1 MILADKLHHSV
12 EVQHLAFTAAV
23 ARRVL
28 RAVLRWQKLHIVVRN
43 VDVADPE
50 TPSKHESGEFT
61 IQCDVLETPSALL
74 ALEGEFPQSFR
85 DSVGRLER
93 RLHNGCVLFVLRVGN
108 TSDKGKR
115 IAGYSICQPG
125 IFSAFGAVQ
134 RISSD
139 ILFSHYF
146 EFLPEYRGRGLK
158 TVLEEKRTEYCRMHR
173 LRSICGVIASHNI
186 ASLKTSSR
194 AGFKVVGAMRQV
206 SILKGLV
213 VWRTSWK
220 TVEKALNGN
229 V

>member
-1 MILADKLHHSV
+1 MIFVDKLHHSI
-12 EVQHLAFTAAV
+12 EVQHLAFTAV
-23 ARRVL
+23 GARSVL
-28 RAVLRWQKLHIVVRN
+28 RAVLRWQKLRIVVRN
-43 VDVADPE
+43 VDAADPA
-50 TPSKHESGEFT
+50 PHSKQDSGGPA

-93 RLHNGCVLFVLRVGN
+93 RLQNGCVLFVLRVGDAS
-108 TSDKGKR
+108 TKRKR

-125 IFSAFGAVQ
+125 VFSAFGAIQ
-134 RISSD
+134 KISSD

-146 EFLPEYRGRGLK
+146 EFLPEYRGQGLK

-186 ASLKTSSR
+186 ASLKTSLR

>member
-1 MILADKLHHSV
+1 MILVDKLHHSV
-12 EVQHLAFTAAV
+12 GVQHLALTAV
-23 ARRVL
+23 GGRSVL
-28 RAVLRWQKLHIVVRN
+28 RAVLHWQKLHIVVRN

-50 TPSKHESGEFT
+50 THSEHLLGESA

-74 ALEGEFPQSFR
+74 ALESEFPQSFR
-85 DSVGRLER
+85 DSIVRLQQ
-93 RLHNGCVLFVLRVGN
+93 RLRDGCVVFVLRVADASN
-108 TSDKGKR
+108 KRKR

-125 IFSAFGAVQ
+125 VFSAFGAIQ
-134 RISSD
+134 RISPD
-139 ILFSHYF
+139 IFFSHYF

-173 LRSICGVIASHNI
+173 LRSICGVIAPHNI

-194 AGFKVVGAMRQV
+194 AGFRVVGALRQV
-206 SILKGLV
+206 SILRGLF